1 MSPME
6 IAAPGVVVFALIVGV
21 PSLLAWR
28 LSRREMVRRAR
39 TEREVRR

>member
-21 PSLLAWR
+21 PSIAAWVG
-28 LSRREMVRRAR
+28 LRRESVRRAR
-39 TEREVRR
+39 AERGVRS